1 MSRYTEKLI
10 MQTFNEMLTE
20 MPFDKITVSALT
32 RRSDISHNTFYYH
45 YKDIYHLLAVWIRQE
60 ITPYLQ
66 VGELYPDREHAI
78 CALLHKWQD
87 EERRIYHVFHS
98 LSREQMER
106 YVYEQAEKYFFALR
120 KKDVSWCLLPY
131 CMQFYLLGIEEWL
144 DYPNPANIE
153 IFKSTPKLHWSPK
166 GPIKKFIRP
175 DYFSYLHNFYY
186 QYSQIPEDLQ
196 TVSPTMMDSF
206 VSALYDLSSRYGK
219 RKRMG

>member
-45 YKDIYHLLAVWIRQE
+45 YKDIYHLLTVWIRQE

-106 YVYEQAEKYFFALR
+106 YVYEQAEKYFFEQVRA
-120 KKDVSWCLLPY
+120 
-131 CMQFYLLGIEEWL
+131 
-144 DYPNPANIE
+144 
-153 IFKSTPKLHWSPK
+153 
-166 GPIKKFIRP
+166 
-175 DYFSYLHNFYY
+175 
-186 QYSQIPEDLQ
+186 IPEAEPLD
-196 TVSPTMMDSF
+196 DSRVRQISSF
-206 VSALYDLSSRYGK
+206 ACFMFLGFLMRFLWNRMQDDVEKSVHELSILLENFLRHAIRDARAGAL
-219 RKRMG
+219 

>member
-1 MSRYTEKLI
+1 MI
-10 MQTFNEMLTE
+10 
-20 MPFDKITVSALT
+20 SALNRTTAPQILRFFDVCFKRGVIDAMDYGDDLDT
-32 RRSDISHNTFYYH
+32 REF
-45 YKDIYHLLAVWIRQE
+45 
-60 ITPYLQ
+60 LQ
-66 VGELYPDREHAI
+66 ARKNEWSLGILGKEDSSWQFFCSNLYWWARNAK
-78 CALLHKWQD
+78 LMTL
-87 EERRIYHVFHS
+87 
-98 LSREQMER
+98 
-106 YVYEQAEKYFFALR
+106 AEKYFFALR
-120 KKDVSWCLLPY
+120 KKDLSWCLLPY

-206 VSALYDLSSRYGK
+206 VSAIYDLSSRYGK
-219 RKRMG
+219 RKRI